1 MLFLIFVRFVEVL
14 NSLSKKQRDPINSAI
29 NVRFVVA
36 RIILA
41 PNGQGNIVKRTE
53 SRAWF
58 EKMIG
63 QENIPWRDIF
73 ASRVADRIRGAFVL
87 IIWILVVVLLPACSP
102 ASSKT
107 AGAVSDPVPVL
118 CYYYIWFDTQSWDR
132 AKIDYPLLG
141 RYSSSNMDVM
151 RQHIQ
156 WAKSA
161 GITGFIVSWKST
173 DKLNQRLEQLIKVA
187 DEENFKLAIIYQGLD
202 FQRDPLPV
210 EQVDADLSYFIEHYA
225 DDPAFSLYERPLVIW
240 SGTWEYSREDVQNVV
255 LGKREHILILA
266 SEKNVDGYA
275 RLADLVDGDAYYWS
289 SVNPDTF
296 PNYAG
301 KLTGLSEAVH
311 ANGGLWIA
319 PASPGFDARLIGGT
333 TVVDRK
339 DGQTLQTQF
348 NAAMQSSPDAIGLI
362 SWNEFSENS
371 HIEPSENYD
380 HRYLRVLAN
389 IRHVRG
395 PIVSDFDSSDPGDTV
410 EKIGMDRVVALG
422 SLGLLVIVGLFVIVR
437 RVIH

>member
-1 MLFLIFVRFVEVL
+1 
-14 NSLSKKQRDPINSAI
+14 
-29 NVRFVVA
+29 
-36 RIILA
+36 
-41 PNGQGNIVKRTE
+41 
-53 SRAWF
+53 
-58 EKMIG
+58 MIG
-63 QENIPWRDIF
+63 WKIIPWRNILVT
-73 ASRVADRIRGAFVL
+73 RVADRTRGAFVL
-87 IIWILVVVLLPACSP
+87 ALWLIVALLLPACSP

-107 AGAVSDPVPVL
+107 TGTVSDPVPVL
-118 CYYYIWFDTQSWDR
+118 AYYYIWFDSQSWDR
-132 AKIDYPLLG
+132 AKTDYPLLG
-141 RYSSSNMDVM
+141 RYSSSNIDVM

-156 WAKSA
+156 WAKAA

-187 DEENFKLAIIYQGLD
+187 DEESFKLGIIYQGLD

-210 EQVDADLSYFIEHYA
+210 SQVDADLSYFIEHYA
-225 DDPAFSLYERPLVIW
+225 DDPAFSLYEKPLVIW
-240 SGTWEYSREDVQNVV
+240 SGTWKYSREDVQNVV
-255 LGKREHILILA
+255 LGKRDQILILA

-275 RLADLVDGDAYYWS
+275 RIADLVDGDAYYWS

-296 PNYAG
+296 QGYAA
-301 KLTGLSEAVH
+301 KLTGMSEAVH

-348 NAAMQSSPDAIGLI
+348 NTALQSSPDAIGLI

-371 HIEPSENYD
+371 QIEPSENYD
-380 HRYLRVLAN
+380 HRYLNVLAK
-389 IRHVRG
+389 IRHARG
-395 PIVSDFDSSDPGDTV
+395 PAVSDFDSSEPGDTV
-410 EKIGMDRVVALG
+410 EKIGLDRVVALG
-422 SLGLLVIVGLFVIVR
+422 SLALLIIAGLFIIVR